1 MLEAGRLVVLPF
13 PFSDLRATKRRPVLL
28 LTAPD
33 GYGDFLAMAVTAQA
47 GHPEGI
53 ALNQPHMRS
62 GTLPKANWIRTDK
75 VGSLN
80 RALVAKE
87 IGRVNAALH
96 LQAVRWPCAR
106 LNA

>member
-1 MLEAGRLVVLPF
+1 MLEAGSLVVLPF
-13 PFSDLRATKRRPVLL
+13 PFSDLRAAKRRPVLL

-33 GYGDFLAMAVTAQA
+33 GYGDFLAMAVTSQA

-53 ALNQPHMRS
+53 ALNQPDLQS
-62 GTLPKANWIRTDK
+62 GTLPKASWIRTDK
-75 VGSLN
+75 VVSLN

-87 IGRVNAALH
+87 IGRVSATVR
-96 LQAVRWPCAR
+96 LQAVQRLCAR